1 MDDVERLIL
10 RAALAPSPDAF
21 ADWFEFKTSTPLDA
35 MPNILNSCGGY
46 IYKNLIAAEQN
57 DDYLKGIFKQNWAAN
72 TYRLQRL
79 IPLLT
84 VISNKVQITPI
95 KSFGLN
101 SKHFNLGLRSIG
113 DFDFYFA
120 QADFKAIK
128 RILKNYGYT
137 PFMEISEEE
146 LRDKILISR
155 GSWSFKNGPIDDL
168 DLHWKIFD
176 ELSISENRAIILENS
191 KIRTSNWGHY
201 REMSNE
207 LSAVTISHHHFL
219 NGGMNYTGL
228 CDLHN
233 ILKVSDISVVKKLAK
248 RVNMLEIL
256 ETQNQNIDEIG
267 HNRVLSIWNQEPK
280 VGVISIAQI
289 LPFVQSATLRNSF
302 IYKLWLKMGGSDKF
316 ERLILAVLRSFSHP
330 HSYMKD
336 AISWIELSP
345 GVRLGVGWHY
355 RYPGHDYQ
363 WSTYPDTRILLRSM
377 KVNKMKMSLDLDP
390 HTWSISVPQTVQCY
404 LNGKLVHSF
413 GKETCNVNF
422 EIETRNGWNEISFRS
437 PKPWNLQLDTI
448 SYNWQRLQ
456 MPVRRIWFEPYK
468 EGQNA

>member
-1 MDDVERLIL
+1 
-10 RAALAPSPDAF
+10 
-21 ADWFEFKTSTPLDA
+21 
-35 MPNILNSCGGY
+35 
-46 IYKNLIAAEQN
+46 
-57 DDYLKGIFKQNWAAN
+57 
-72 TYRLQRL
+72 
-79 IPLLT
+79 
-84 VISNKVQITPI
+84 
-95 KSFGLN
+95 
-101 SKHFNLGLRSIG
+101 
-113 DFDFYFA
+113 
-120 QADFKAIK
+120 
-128 RILKNYGYT
+128 
-137 PFMEISEEE
+137 
-146 LRDKILISR
+146 
-155 GSWSFKNGPIDDL
+155 
-168 DLHWKIFD
+168 
-176 ELSISENRAIILENS
+176 
-191 KIRTSNWGHY
+191 
-201 REMSNE
+201 
-207 LSAVTISHHHFL
+207 
-219 NGGMNYTGL
+219 
-228 CDLHN
+228 
-233 ILKVSDISVVKKLAK
+233 
-248 RVNMLEIL
+248 
-256 ETQNQNIDEIG
+256 
-267 HNRVLSIWNQEPK
+267 
-280 VGVISIAQI
+280 
-289 LPFVQSATLRNSF
+289 
-302 IYKLWLKMGGSDKF
+302 MGGSDKF